1 MKSWKDDPRAATNP
15 LFNDNK
21 LKLGLFG
28 LNGIG
33 IFMTDAPEAPNARW
47 DESVVVS
54 KLADEAGFE
63 ANVPYARWRGFVADN
78 PQHRSG
84 LTMDPYTWAA
94 ATSQVTSKSG
104 IFSTSHVP
112 TIHPL
117 AAAKQ
122 CATIDR
128 ISGGRFGLNV
138 VAGWNKPELDMFGA
152 PMKEHEDR
160 YAMAAE
166 WLEIL
171 QRLWTEDDP
180 FDYEGKF
187 YRINSGISLLKPMQ
201 TPFPPIMNAG
211 GSERGRH
218 FAAKYS
224 DMAFVI
230 VKSEDPDA
238 IRAEVDLYRRTARED
253 YGRDLQIWT
262 FAYVVQRDTEAEAR
276 DFLRYYADT
285 MGDDKSLDGWMK
297 LQGMHTQI
305 MSLEAME
312 ALRFRFKAGNGGF
325 ELVGTA
331 DRITERLRLL
341 SDAGLDGVLVNWVG
355 MEDGIRRWNRDVMP
369 RLVQSGLRNA

>member
-33 IFMTDAPEAPNARW
+33 IFMTEAPEAPNARW
-47 DESVVVS
+47 DESVIVS

-63 ANVPYARWRGFVADN
+63 ANVPYARWRGFVEDN
-78 PQHRSG
+78 PRHRSG

-94 ATSQVTSKSG
+94 ATSQITSNSG

-112 TIHPL
+112 TIHPI

-122 CATIDR
+122 CATIDQV
-128 ISGGRFGLNV
+128 SGGRFGLNV

-152 PMKEHEDR
+152 PMKEHDER
-160 YAMAAE
+160 YDMAAE

-171 QRLWTEDDP
+171 QRLWSEDDP
-180 FDYEGKF
+180 FDYDGKF
-187 YRINSGISLLKPMQ
+187 YQINSGISLFKPIQ
-201 TPFPPIMNAG
+201 QPFPPIMNAG

-218 FAAKYS
+218 FAAKYA
-224 DMAFVI
+224 DMAFLI
-230 VKSEDPDA
+230 VKSEDPDV
-238 IRAEVDLYRRTARED
+238 IRAEAELYRSTAREE

-262 FAYVVQRDTEAEAR
+262 FAYVVQRETEAEAR
-276 DFLRYYADT
+276 DFLRYYAEEK
-285 MGDDKSLDGWMK
+285 GDDKALDGWMK
-297 LQGMHTQI
+297 LQGMHTQL
-305 MSLEAME
+305 MPKDVME
-312 ALRFRFKAGNGGF
+312 QLRFRFKAGNGGF

-331 DRITERLRLL
+331 ETIAARLKML
-341 SDAGLDGVLVNWVG
+341 SDAGIDGILVNWVG
-355 MEDGIRRWNRDVMP
+355 MEDGIRRWNNDVMP
-369 RLVQSGLRNA
+369 MLRQLGLRR